1 MKLKY
6 RQRSITMTATTSDQ
20 RYLNVLNYHFKPLLE
35 IFNNPMVTDIEVNPN
50 GFVFTHFLDGT
61 SKKLDVTISGK
72 SISAV
77 AALLAAKTQNDV
89 TPSSP
94 SVAAVWPDPPMR
106 IHIILPPA
114 VTAPSMVIRRFSPIV
129 YPLSHYIENG
139 TCSEEQAALM
149 RSLIRERKNII
160 VSGETGSGKTTLINS
175 LLKEIP
181 AEDRLYIIED
191 TKELQCDA
199 PNSVPVLTGE
209 DHTARA
215 AIKDALR
222 FRPDRIIVG
231 EVRDGAALDLLEA
244 WNTGHPGGMA
254 SIHANSPSTVKQRLR
269 SLIQQVS
276 VSPQDAL
283 IDMTLDAVIQI
294 TLCSDG
300 KRRITEIRE
309 FYKER

>member
-1 MKLKY
+1 MN
-6 RQRSITMTATTSDQ
+6 TTSDQ

-35 IFNNPMVTDIEVNPN
+35 IFNNPMVTDIEVNPT
-50 GFVFTHFLDGT
+50 GLIFTHYLDGT
-61 SKKLDVTISGK
+61 SQQLDTTINGK

-77 AALLAAKTQNDV
+77 AALLASKTQNDV
-89 TPSSP
+89 NSSSP
-94 SVAAVWPDPPMR
+94 SVAAVWPNPPMR

-114 VTAPSMVIRRFSPIV
+114 VSAPSMVIRRFSPIV

-139 TCSEEQAALM
+139 TCTENQANLM
-149 RSLIRERKNII
+149 KTLIKERKNIV

-181 AEDRLYIIED
+181 ITDRLYIIED
-191 TKELQCDA
+191 TKELKCEA

-209 DHTARA
+209 DYTARA

-244 WNTGHPGGMA
+244 WNTGHPGGLC
-254 SIHANSPSTVKQRLR
+254 SIHANSPATVKQRLR

-276 VSPQDAL
+276 VSPQDNL
-283 IDMTLDAVIQI
+283 IDITLDVVIQI
-294 TLCSDG
+294 SLCSDG
-300 KRRITEIRE
+300 KRRITEIKE
-309 FYKER
+309 FYKERKNA